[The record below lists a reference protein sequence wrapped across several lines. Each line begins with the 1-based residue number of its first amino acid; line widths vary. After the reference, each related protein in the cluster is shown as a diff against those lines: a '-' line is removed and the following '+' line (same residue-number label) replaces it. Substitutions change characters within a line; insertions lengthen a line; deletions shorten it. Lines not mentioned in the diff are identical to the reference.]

1 MGEGL
6 RLHSGL
12 IGGNKMRKF
21 LTTIVISGFIS
32 LSLGI
37 HLSCASE
44 IDTLLNKLVEKGVLN
59 ASESQEIRTATNEE
73 VAKAEQ
79 QKQEDYKKL
88 TKDNLPDWVKNTK
101 LTGDSRLRYEYK
113 QTKPNPIKTNR
124 ERFRLRV
131 SVENRVNEKV
141 KAGFTLATG
150 IYDNSTSAAAS
161 TRSNNQTFAGVFNKK
176 PIIID
181 KAYMLWQ
188 PKNWVSLIG
197 GKFANPIWEPM
208 DFIWDPDI
216 TPEGGVAMLKVSA
229 NSQLSWFTNTGFL
242 VLDNSTSYK
251 TNPSL
256 GFIQPGFQWQPKQ
269 NVSVKAGV
277 AYYGYEHVKGNAK
290 LQGSANTNTFV
301 GGNYTYNY
309 NAVSP
314 ALEVGLDNPLD
325 NLGIDLAPIKYLD
338 LFGAFSNNVD
348 ITDNAIAW
356 IAGTKFGAK
365 SVAKFGDWQLRYA
378 YKTLEKDAI
387 LDVLPNDDF
396 YGGKTN
402 ARGNECFFEFGLAKN
417 TSLLLNYYHTW
428 AFGENTNPNPE
439 SHFMFDINCKFQ

>member
-6 RLHSGL
+6 RLHSDL

-21 LTTIVISGFIS
+21 LTTIIIGGFIS
-32 LSLGI
+32 LFLGI
-37 HLSCASE
+37 HLSYASE
-44 IDTLLNKLVEKGVLN
+44 IDNLLSKLVEKGVLT
-59 ASESQEIRTATNEE
+59 ASEAQEIRTATNEE
-73 VAKAEQ
+73 IAKAEQ

-88 TKDNLPDWVKNTK
+88 AKDNQSDWVKNTK

-113 QTKPNPIKTNR
+113 RTQPNPIKTNR
-124 ERFRLRV
+124 GRFRLRV
-131 SVENRVNEKV
+131 GVESRVNDKV
-141 KAGFTLATG
+141 KVGFTLATG
-150 IYDNSTSAAAS
+150 ISDNSAGA
-161 TRSNNQTFAGVFNKK
+161 TRSNNQTLAGVFNKK

-181 KAYMLWQ
+181 KAYMQWQ
-188 PKNWVSLIG
+188 PRNWVSLIG

-216 TPEGGVAMLKVSA
+216 TPEGGVALLKVSL
-229 NSQLSWFTNTGFL
+229 NSQLSWFTHTGLF

-251 TNPSL
+251 TNPFL
-256 GFIQPGFQWQPKQ
+256 YFVQPGLQWQPQK
-269 NVSVKAGV
+269 NVSVKAGA

-290 LQGSANTNTFV
+290 LQGSTNANTFV
-301 GGNYTYNY
+301 GGNYAYNY
-309 NAVSP
+309 DAVGL

-325 NLGIDLAPIKYLD
+325 NLGIDLAPIKYLG

-348 ITDNAIAW
+348 ITDNANAW

-378 YKTLEKDAI
+378 YKKLEKDAI

-396 YGGKTN
+396 YGGKTSTC
-402 ARGNECFFEFGLAKN
+402 GNECFFEFGLAKG
-417 TSLLLNYYHTW
+417 TSTLLNYYHTR
-428 AFGENTNPNPE
+428 AFGGNTTHKPE
-439 SHFMFDINCKFQ
+439 DHFMLDFNFKFQ

>member
-1 MGEGL
+1 
-6 RLHSGL
+6 
-12 IGGNKMRKF
+12 MRKY
-21 LTTIVISGFIS
+21 LTAIVIGVSIS
-32 LSLGI
+32 LALGI
-37 HLSCASE
+37 HLSYASE
-44 IDTLLNKLVEKGVLN
+44 IDDLLEKLVEKGVLN
-59 ASESQEIRTATNEE
+59 ASDAQEVRTATNEE
-73 VAKAEQ
+73 IAKAEQ

-88 TKDNLPDWVKNTK
+88 TKENMPDWVKNTK

-113 QTKPNPIKTNR
+113 QTKSNPIETNR
-124 ERFRLRV
+124 GRFRLRV
-131 SVENRVNEKV
+131 SVENQVNEKV
-141 KAGFTLATG
+141 KVGFTLATG
-150 IYDNSTSAAAS
+150 IYDNSTNAGAS

-181 KAYMLWQ
+181 RAYILWQ
-188 PKNWVSLIG
+188 PKNGVSLIG

-216 TPEGGVAMLKVSA
+216 TPEGGLAMLKVSL
-229 NSQLSWFTNTGFL
+229 NSHLSWFTNTGFF
-242 VLDNSTSYK
+242 VLDNSASYK
-251 TNPSL
+251 TNPFL
-256 GFIQPGFQWQPKQ
+256 CFIQPGLQWQPKQ
-269 NVSVKAGV
+269 NVSVKVGV

-290 LQGSANTNTFV
+290 LQGSTSTNTFV
-301 GGNYTYNY
+301 GGNYAYNY

-348 ITDNAIAW
+348 ITDNANAC

-378 YKTLEKDAI
+378 YKTLKKDAI

-402 ARGNECFFEFGLAKN
+402 ARGNEYFFEFGLAKG
-417 TSLLLNYYHTW
+417 TSLLLSYYHTW
-428 AFGENTNPNPE
+428 AFGANIHKNPE
-439 SHFMFDINCKFQ
+439 DHYMLDFNFKF

>member
-21 LTTIVISGFIS
+21 LTTIVIGGFIS

-37 HLSCASE
+37 HLSYASE
-44 IDTLLNKLVEKGVLN
+44 IDNLLSKLVEKGVLT
-59 ASESQEIRTATNEE
+59 ASEAQLIRTATNEE
-73 VAKAEQ
+73 IAKAEQ

-88 TKDNLPDWVKNTK
+88 EKDNQPDWVKNTK

-113 QTKPNPIKTNR
+113 RTQPNPIKTNR
-124 ERFRLRV
+124 GRFRLRV
-131 SVENRVNEKV
+131 SVENKVNEKI

-150 IYDNSTSAAAS
+150 IYDNSTNAGAS

-188 PKNWVSLIG
+188 PENWVSLIG

-216 TPEGGVAMLKVSA
+216 TPEGGVALLKVSL
-229 NSQLSWFTNTGFL
+229 NSQLSGFTNTGLF

-251 TNPSL
+251 TNPFL
-256 GFIQPGFQWQPKQ
+256 YFVQPGLQWQPQK

-277 AYYGYEHVKGNAK
+277 VYYGYEHVKGRAK
-290 LQGSANTNTFV
+290 LQGSSGTNTFAD
-301 GGNYTYNY
+301 GNYANNY

-314 ALEVGLDNPLD
+314 ALEIGLDNPLD

-338 LFGAFSNNVD
+338 LFAAFSNNVN
-348 ITDNAIAW
+348 ITDNANAW

-365 SVAKFGDWQLRYA
+365 SVTKFGDWQLRYA
-378 YKTLEKDAI
+378 YKKLEKDAI

-402 ARGNECFFEFGLAKN
+402 ARGNECFFEFGLAKG
-417 TSLLLNYYHTW
+417 TSTLLSYYQTR
-428 AFGENTNPNPE
+428 AFGGNTTHKPE
-439 SHFMFDINCKFQ
+439 DHFMLDFNFKF